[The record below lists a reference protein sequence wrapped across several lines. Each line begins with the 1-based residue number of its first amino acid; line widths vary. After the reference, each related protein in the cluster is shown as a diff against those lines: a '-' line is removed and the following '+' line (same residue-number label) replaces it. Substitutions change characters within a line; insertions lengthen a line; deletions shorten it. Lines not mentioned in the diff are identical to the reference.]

1 MKCIREGCDRDI
13 WDGVDYCQVHYALQ
27 TTTKL
32 TNPKDLIGSDK
43 LPLHLVPDTIS
54 IFAATAFLEGA
65 LKYGQFNWRIAGV
78 RSSIYISAL
87 ERHIKKYKNGEDADP
102 KTRVHHLASI
112 IACAGIMLDAE
123 LLGKLNDDRPPRAPM
138 SALIDGFEETVVHL
152 KQMFR
157 RHEPYHY
164 TIEDSEWQP
173 ESQPKPITTSTTEPP
188 RPKNSVR
195 PAIQRVESP
204 RERAEFVRA
213 MERK

>member
-1 MKCIREGCDRDI
+1 MNKHD
-13 WDGVDYCQVHYALQ
+13 A
-27 TTTKL
+27 KL

-54 IFAATAFLEGA
+54 VLAATAFLEGA

-87 ERHIKKYKNGEDADP
+87 ERHTRKYKNGEDSDP
-102 KTRVHHLASI
+102 KTRVHHLASV

-138 SALIDGFEETVVHL
+138 TKLIDDLEATVVHL
-152 KQMFR
+152 KQMFED
-157 RHEPYHY
+157 HDPYHY
-164 TIEDSEWQP
+164 TIEDSECQP
-173 ESQPKPITTSTTEPP
+173 ESQPPSTTPSTTEPLK
-188 RPKNSVR
+188 PKSNEQLG
-195 PAIQRVESP
+195 IKLVETPS
-204 RERAEFVRA
+204 ERAEFTRA

>member
-1 MKCIREGCDRDI
+1 MTYD
-13 WDGVDYCQVHYALQ
+13 
-27 TTTKL
+27 TKL

-54 IFAATAFLEGA
+54 VFAAPAFLEGA

-87 ERHIKKYKNGEDADP
+87 ERHTKKYKNGEDTDP
-102 KTRVHHLASI
+102 KTRVHHLASV

-138 SALIDGFEETVVHL
+138 SVLIDGLEETVIHL
-152 KQMFR
+152 KRMFR
-157 RHEPYHY
+157 GHEPYHY

-173 ESQPKPITTSTTEPP
+173 ENQPKPTTTNITEPLK
-188 RPKNSVR
+188 PKSREQPV
-195 PAIQRVESP
+195 IQPVESLKKK
-204 RERAEFVRA
+204 AEFVRA
-213 MERK
+213 TERK

>member
-1 MKCIREGCDRDI
+1 MDKHD
-13 WDGVDYCQVHYALQ
+13 A
-27 TTTKL
+27 KL

-54 IFAATAFLEGA
+54 VLAATAFLEGA

-87 ERHIKKYKNGEDADP
+87 ERHTKKYKNGEDADP
-102 KTRVHHLASI
+102 KTRVHHLASV

-138 SALIDGFEETVVHL
+138 TKLIDDLESTVVHL
-152 KQMFR
+152 KQMFED
-157 RHEPYHY
+157 HDPHHY
-164 TIEDSEWQP
+164 TIEESQWEP
-173 ESQPKPITTSTTEPP
+173 ESKAKPITTSTTELPKP
-188 RPKNSVR
+188 KSSEPCGIRPVKTQS
-195 PAIQRVESP
+195 
-204 RERAEFVRA
+204 ERAAFIRA